1 MTQTLLCLAS
11 TKRAVPA
18 GKPKPL
24 SSFRTAAL
32 VMPTYST
39 GTYPGKVR
47 PAGAQRRPP
56 GLSCNSYTLPLPAK
70 QENPPAAAVRPY
82 TAELSEPPPTTLQK
96 PQTVATSS
104 IYSMYTQQ
112 VAPGKVFQLSGHGTL
127 PRSRP
132 RGASSL
138 TGSKSVRTGVFNNPM
153 S

>member
-1 MTQTLLCLAS
+1 M
-11 TKRAVPA
+11 
-18 GKPKPL
+18 
-24 SSFRTAAL
+24 FRTEAL
-32 VMPTYST
+32 FMPTYST
-39 GTYPGKVR
+39 GTFPGKVR
-47 PAGAQRRPP
+47 PAGAQHRAP

-82 TAELSEPPPTTLQK
+82 TPDLSDPPLTTLQK

-127 PRSRP
+127 PRSWP

-138 TGSKSVRTGVFNNPM
+138 TGSKPVRTGVFDKPV

>member
-1 MTQTLLCLAS
+1 M
-11 TKRAVPA
+11 
-18 GKPKPL
+18 
-24 SSFRTAAL
+24 FRTAAL
-32 VMPTYST
+32 FMPTYST
-39 GTYPGKVR
+39 GTFPGKVR
-47 PAGAQRRPP
+47 PAGAQHRAP

-82 TAELSEPPPTTLQK
+82 TPDLSDPPLTQK

-127 PRSRP
+127 PRSWR

-138 TGSKSVRTGVFNNPM
+138 TGSKPVRTGVFHKPV